1 MQPFDEGALKNGASF
16 MLVSNDLDLA
26 VRSAQAALT
35 NFYIFPKPYKEQQ
48 DLLVDDVEDIFAES
62 YLTSESLKT
71 IVLKSVKYNEV
82 VQNRLLKIL
91 EEPPHNIRFIILAKT
106 QSAIL
111 PTIRSRISIFFLS
124 APKQKPTILFDVTDI
139 SLRAIFEFLKQCDK
153 LDRDDAK
160 LILNNLLN
168 DCIKISSSKN
178 LITDTEIAKFE
189 RAAELLFLNASP
201 KIIIADILL
210 SLLRQK
216 SIK

>member
-1 MQPFDEGALKNGASF
+1 MQPFDEGAFKNGASF

-26 VRSAQAALT
+26 VQSIGSTLT

-124 APKQKPTILFDVTDI
+124 APKQKPTISFDTSDI
-139 SLRAIFEFLKQCDK
+139 SLKAIFEFLKQCDK

-201 KIIIADILL
+201 KIVIADILL

-216 SIK
+216 SSR

>member
-1 MQPFDEGALKNGASF
+1 

-26 VRSAQAALT
+26 VQSIGSTLT

-124 APKQKPTILFDVTDI
+124 APKQKPTISFDTSDI
-139 SLRAIFEFLKQCDK
+139 SLKAIFEFLKQCDK

-201 KIIIADILL
+201 KIVIADILL

-216 SIK
+216 SSR